1 MTHDHVTETPGHL
14 RIDGK
19 IGVARLFGLPFLLI
33 GLWFLIQFLGGAR
46 DVLRGQAD
54 FGDSVA
60 GLAGILL
67 AATVFG
73 LPGFLIFFLRRYVV
87 LDAGTQSVAEV
98 KDFLV
103 RKSFRTMPF
112 SGFREVLVRWEESGG
127 SGGKANEK
135 TVWLA
140 TVRLVRTDGKDLFLS
155 HDTNGL
161 ASLDLAQKAAAL
173 ANLPLRDETRER
185 GEAEG

>member
-1 MTHDHVTETPGHL
+1 MTHDHVTETPGRL

-33 GLWFLIQFLGGAR
+33 GLWFLIQFLGGAV
-46 DVLRGQAD
+46 DVIRGQVN

-67 AATVFG
+67 ATAVFG

-87 LDAGTQSVAEV
+87 LDAGAESVAEV
-98 KDFLV
+98 KDFLLT
-103 RKSFRTMPF
+103 KSARAMPF
-112 SGFREVLVRWEESGG
+112 STFREVLVHWEESGG
-127 SGGKANEK
+127 SGGRANEK
-135 TVWLA
+135 SVWLA
-140 TVRLVRTDGKDLFLS
+140 TIRLFRTDGTDLFLS

-161 ASLDLAQKAAAL
+161 ASLDLANKAAAITH
-173 ANLPLRDETRER
+173 LPLRDETTRTENS
-185 GEAEG
+185 GA